1 MYFGLYNIDAEF
13 RKLETLFQ
21 GSWRYPCSSS
31 SAYHLS
37 PFAPHILYTIPAQ
50 PNMLLYHIE
59 IGWIGKREVMIREMI
74 LSSLVTLFILKNPC
88 LYNYDPCPKYKIPSP
103 FLGGKE
109 LTAELVNS
117 GQTHNFL
124 FIAPVKCA
132 GMRGVFLGLI
142 LLTFP
147 TKRVTVRSGYHAAV
161 KT

>member
-1 MYFGLYNIDAEF
+1 MPTIPPL
-13 RKLETLFQ
+13 
-21 GSWRYPCSSS
+21 
-31 SAYHLS
+31 H
-37 PFAPHILYTIPAQ
+37 HILYYTIPAQ

-59 IGWIGKREVMIREMI
+59 IGWIGKREVMISEMI

-88 LYNYDPCPKYKIPSP
+88 LYNYDPCGPCPKYNVPSP

-109 LTAELVNS
+109 LTTDLVNS

-124 FIAPVKCA
+124 FIVPVKCA

-147 TKRVTVRSGYHAAV
+147 TKRVTV
-161 KT
+161 